1 MECTGTHYIYIYI
14 SISIYIYIY
23 ICIIYIYILRIHFGS
38 SAQLRLIPG
47 ILGIADSFN
56 HALHFVVV
64 AMIDA
69 EQLRAGVV
77 AALTSYLP
85 YLATLSIG
93 GLRADLETH
102 LGLEPNSL
110 LARKDEVQTI
120 LKQELKNIVSKPQ
133 QTQQGEEPSR
143 KEHKKESEEDC
154 EGTQNRCGKK
164 RTQNFL
170 EDKKVKKA
178 KKDAASSHEAKHPP
192 KETEPP
198 HKKDKDQKNKKV
210 KKAKKDAAS
219 SHEAKHPPKETEPP
233 HKKDK
238 DQKDKKVK
246 KAKKDAASS
255 HEAKHPPKETEP
267 PAPVTLPEPESEALL
282 ATPEPAEAPLDDPM
296 DDPMVVEAVEAAAAM
311 EEAEAEA
318 AAAAVDVAP
327 TEAQVLALRNRTS
340 GWALSG
346 AEDGCL
352 RLWNLHRDSCD
363 RVLEGHVGAVV
374 ALVVNWDEM
383 QAVSG
388 AEDGARLWDLRQGGC
403 QKAYACVEEDGAE
416 GGCTAVAVDWNSTS
430 TRVLG
435 GCGDGKLRL
444 WSMRSGELQKHVAA
458 HPGGVWAL
466 QVNWKTQRAASGGDD
481 LLKIWNLENWSCLQ
495 KIDGH
500 LGGIT
505 CLAYDWHEN
514 RALVGAGGKS
524 LRLWRTNERAAKLL
538 VGHQDLVSV
547 VFADWGDDVAITAGW
562 DAQLRLWNLKK
573 ETVTSHVDCKFGRV
587 RSMAADM
594 EQMQAICGSSN
605 GCLHHLDLKTGEELR
620 LMEGHVGGV
629 TAVQARL

>member
-1 MECTGTHYIYIYI
+1 MAARARSALLGRSKWPFEVARLHACCTQHRDEHSRAWNARVRTIYIYIYLYP
-14 SISIYIYIY
+14 YIYIY

-192 KETEPP
+192 KEI
-198 HKKDKDQKNKKV
+198 
-210 KKAKKDAAS
+210 
-219 SHEAKHPPKETEPP
+219 
-233 HKKDK
+233 
-238 DQKDKKVK
+238 
-246 KAKKDAASS
+246 
-255 HEAKHPPKETEP
+255 EP

-352 RLWNLHRDSCD
+352 RLWDLHRDSCD

>member
-1 MECTGTHYIYIYI
+1 M
-14 SISIYIYIY
+14 
-23 ICIIYIYILRIHFGS
+23 
-38 SAQLRLIPG
+38 
-47 ILGIADSFN
+47 
-56 HALHFVVV
+56 

-77 AALTSYLP
+77 AVLTSYLP
-85 YLATLSIG
+85 YLATVSIG

-120 LKQELKNIVSKPQ
+120 LKQEVKNIVSKPQ

-170 EDKKVKKA
+170 E
-178 KKDAASSHEAKHPP
+178 
-192 KETEPP
+192 
-198 HKKDKDQKNKKV
+198 
-210 KKAKKDAAS
+210 
-219 SHEAKHPPKETEPP
+219 
-233 HKKDK
+233 
-238 DQKDKKVK
+238 DKKVK

-403 QKAYACVEEDGAE
+403 QKAYACVAEDGAA

>member
-1 MECTGTHYIYIYI
+1 MLVALNTETNILVHGMHGYALYIYIYI
-14 SISIYIYIY
+14 YIHIYIYIY

-77 AALTSYLP
+77 AVLTSYLP
-85 YLATLSIG
+85 YLAKVSIG
-93 GLRADLETH
+93 GSRADLETH

-170 EDKKVKKA
+170 E
-178 KKDAASSHEAKHPP
+178 
-192 KETEPP
+192 
-198 HKKDKDQKNKKV
+198 
-210 KKAKKDAAS
+210 
-219 SHEAKHPPKETEPP
+219 
-233 HKKDK
+233 
-238 DQKDKKVK
+238 DKKVK

>member
-1 MECTGTHYIYIYI
+1 MLVALNTETNILVHGMHGYALYIYIYLYP
-14 SISIYIYIY
+14 YIYIY
-23 ICIIYIYILRIHFGS
+23 MYYIYIYILRIHFGS

-77 AALTSYLP
+77 AVLTSYLP
-85 YLATLSIG
+85 YLAKVSIG
-93 GLRADLETH
+93 GSRADLETH

-110 LARKDEVQTI
+110 LARKDEVQAI
-120 LKQELKNIVSKPQ
+120 LKQEVRNIVSKPQ

-170 EDKKVKKA
+170 E
-178 KKDAASSHEAKHPP
+178 
-192 KETEPP
+192 
-198 HKKDKDQKNKKV
+198 
-210 KKAKKDAAS
+210 
-219 SHEAKHPPKETEPP
+219 
-233 HKKDK
+233 
-238 DQKDKKVK
+238 DKKVK

>member
-77 AALTSYLP
+77 AVLTSYLP
-85 YLATLSIG
+85 YLATVSIG
-93 GLRADLETH
+93 GSRADLETH

-110 LARKDEVQTI
+110 LARKDEVQAI
-120 LKQELKNIVSKPQ
+120 LKQEVRNIVSKPQ

-143 KEHKKESEEDC
+143 KK
-154 EGTQNRCGKK
+154 
-164 RTQNFL
+164 
-170 EDKKVKKA
+170 
-178 KKDAASSHEAKHPP
+178 
-192 KETEPP
+192 
-198 HKKDKDQKNKKV
+198 HKKDKDQKDKKV